1 MRART
6 ALAVVLAAI
15 CGCASLPSCRYPRH
29 FTDHDY
35 TCLGFSN
42 ASELEEEIQL
52 LRAGAPIHL
61 TLKDSR
67 LEHLP
72 SSAFAHL
79 AVSVLELSNV
89 TVGTFTLA
97 ERHPFEGFEDTLTEI
112 TFSDDST
119 LPESW
124 AVLKELHKLRVLAI
138 SDMSSVNLTRDFHL
152 LPQTL
157 RVIGVTSSHLGYVD
171 DDWLAPLTNLEVIAV
186 RDTTMS
192 SLKRSMLPRPA
203 PNLWRLMFHVPNDL
217 LEDMPKLIAMDL
229 GDNLI
234 KTFDEESIAPIFKQP
249 LYDLIISGNPLHC
262 DCKLRFLRGHIKN
275 WRLNQ
280 CATPESLRGHH
291 LNWVTDHELGC
302 RNATPTAVGLLTL
315 TCLSEMCLELK
326 PPLMAA
332 LHGRRQPLAQLAHEA
347 RLLSVRKSSVG

>member
-1 MRART
+1 MRTGT
-6 ALAVVLAAI
+6 ALAVILLAAT
-15 CGCASLPSCRYPRH
+15 CGALPSCRYPRH

-89 TVGTFTLA
+89 TVETFTLA
-97 ERHPFEGFEDTLTEI
+97 EQHPFEGFEDTLTEI

-152 LPQTL
+152 LPPTL

-171 DDWLAPLTNLEVIAV
+171 DEWLAPLTNLEVIAV

-203 PNLWRLMFHVPNDL
+203 PNLWRLMFHNNSLTSVPKDL
-217 LEDMPKLIAMDL
+217 LEDMPKLIAVDL

-234 KTFDEESIAPIFKQP
+234 QTFDEESITPIFKQP
-249 LYDLIISGNPLHC
+249 LYDLIIAGNPLHC

-275 WRLNQ
+275 WRLNH
-280 CATPESLRGHH
+280 CVTPESLRGHH

-302 RNATPTAVGLLTL
+302 RNATPPAVPT
-315 TCLSEMCLELK
+315 
-326 PPLMAA
+326 PP
-332 LHGRRQPLAQLAHEA
+332 GR
-347 RLLSVRKSSVG
+347 

>member
-1 MRART
+1 MRTAT
-6 ALAVVLAAI
+6 ALAVVLLVTI
-15 CGCASLPSCRYPRH
+15 CGALPSCRYPRH

-97 ERHPFEGFEDTLTEI
+97 EQHPFEGFEDTLTEI

-152 LPQTL
+152 LPPTL

-171 DDWLAPLTNLEVIAV
+171 DEWLAPLTNLEVVAV

-203 PNLWRLMFHVPNDL
+203 PNLWRLMFHNNSLTSVPKDL
-217 LEDMPKLIAMDL
+217 LEDMPKLIAVDL

-234 KTFDEESIAPIFKQP
+234 HTFDEESITPIFKQP
-249 LYDLIISGNPLHC
+249 LYDLIIAGNPLHC

-275 WRLNQ
+275 WRHNH
-280 CATPESLRGHH
+280 CVTPDSLRGHH

-302 RNATPTAVGLLTL
+302 RNATPPAVPT
-315 TCLSEMCLELK
+315 
-326 PPLMAA
+326 PP
-332 LHGRRQPLAQLAHEA
+332 GR
-347 RLLSVRKSSVG
+347 